1 MTREEYNALKGFI
14 ETLISTL
21 KEKITAADA
30 TAYDAEKKRNEY
42 DKIMKEEYSRG
53 RHYREVRNM
62 LDEMNQKYYDDM
74 KELEKQQYNTTVAQ
88 TNTDPNSISTTYNK
102 NSSYHS
108 EPVNLNGTATLRQ
121 NEEVRVDGNQA

>member
-1 MTREEYNALKGFI
+1 MTREEYNTLKGFA

-21 KEKITAADA
+21 KEKIAAADA

-53 RHYREVRNM
+53 RHYREVLNM

-74 KELEKQQYNTTVAQ
+74 KRGTIIKKFNTFKV
-88 TNTDPNSISTTYNK
+88 I
-102 NSSYHS
+102 
-108 EPVNLNGTATLRQ
+108 
-121 NEEVRVDGNQA
+121 

>member
-1 MTREEYNALKGFI
+1 MTREEYNTLKGFA

-21 KEKITAADA
+21 KEKIAAADA

-53 RHYREVRNM
+53 RHYREVLNM
-62 LDEMNQKYYDDM
+62 LDEMNQNYYNDM
-74 KELEKQQYNTTVAQ
+74 KKMEKQQYNTTAQ
-88 TNTDPNSISTTYNK
+88 TATDPTTIITAYN
-102 NSSYHS
+102 
-108 EPVNLNGTATLRQ
+108 TTRA

>member
-21 KEKITAADA
+21 EDKINAADA

-42 DKIMKEEYSRG
+42 DKTMKEEYSRG

-62 LDEMNQKYYDDM
+62 LDEMNQKYYNDM
-74 KELEKQQYNTTVAQ
+74 KELEKQQYNTTAQ
-88 TNTDPNSISTTYNK
+88 TNTDPNTISTTYNK

>member
-1 MTREEYNALKGFI
+1 MTREEYNVLKDFT

-21 KEKITAADA
+21 EEKINAADA

-74 KELEKQQYNTTVAQ
+74 KELEKQQYNTTAQ
-88 TNTDPNSISTTYNK
+88 TATDPNTISTTYNK

-108 EPVNLNGTATLRQ
+108 EPVNLNATATLRR